1 MTETSELRDFLVGV
15 FKDLIFAEA
24 KDYLSKKRAFRRDPT
39 TDEYRSSEE
48 LAQIEADVREKAE
61 KIKKA
66 IYDYTIEHISERGEN
81 QYFGGMALVDLGERR
96 QGREL
101 MRENRLPEDF
111 LQKVRS
117 VIR

>member
-61 KIKKA
+61 KM
-66 IYDYTIEHISERGEN
+66 S
-81 QYFGGMALVDLGERR
+81 
-96 QGREL
+96 
-101 MRENRLPEDF
+101 EDF
-111 LQKVRS
+111 VDELEVKGITTPKDYEQKTRIIGETFEIYRNRFMKWLS
-117 VIR
+117 RQ